1 MAAKIADLNLRQQIN
16 EYLEHIEVE
25 RNLSP
30 LTVRDYGLYLERFAT
45 WAQAY
50 GITSIQGLDL
60 HGVKKFRLHLAR
72 LTNQA
77 SQTISARTQ
86 GYYVIALRS
95 FLKWLIKMDVT
106 VLPPEKIDLPKIEPN
121 AMHFLS
127 PQQMQRLL
135 SQPDVQSIQGLRD
148 RAILEVL
155 FSTGLRVSEL
165 VSLERDQ
172 VNLERREFG
181 VLGKGRK
188 IRVVFLSTEAV
199 DWLERY
205 LDRRTDPWTP
215 VFIRHAKGIDPA
227 DDGEKMRLSA
237 RSVQRIVERYRKMA
251 TIPVK
256 ITPHGIRHTFA
267 TDLLRNGAG
276 LRDVQELLGHKN
288 LATTQ
293 IYTHVTKPE
302 LRRVHDKFHS
312 KPESGDGSLG

>member
-1 MAAKIADLNLRQQIN
+1 MPANLTGQNLRSQIK

-30 LTVRDYGLYLERFAT
+30 LTVRDYSLYLDRFAT
-45 WAQAY
+45 WASVY
-50 GITSIQGLDL
+50 GIMSITQLDL
-60 HGVKKFRLHLAR
+60 YGVKKYRLHLAR
-72 LTNQA
+72 IKNHKDQP
-77 SQTISARTQ
+77 ISARTQ
-86 GYYVIALRS
+86 GYYIIALRS

-106 VLPPEKIDLPKIEPN
+106 VLPPEKIDLPKIDPG

-127 PQQMQRLL
+127 PEQMNRLL
-135 SQPDVQSIQGLRD
+135 SQPDIHSIQGLRD
-148 RAILEVL
+148 RALLEVL

-165 VSLERDQ
+165 VSLDRDQ

-188 IRVVFLSTEAV
+188 VRVVFLSTDAA

-205 LDRRTDPWTP
+205 IERRTDPWTP
-215 VFIRHAKGIDPA
+215 VFIRHAKGIDPSE
-227 DDGEKMRLSA
+227 DGEKMRLST
-237 RSVQRIVERYRKMA
+237 RSVQRIVETYRKKA

-302 LRRVHDKFHS
+302 LRRVHEKYHSHSDK
-312 KPESGDGSLG
+312 DQ